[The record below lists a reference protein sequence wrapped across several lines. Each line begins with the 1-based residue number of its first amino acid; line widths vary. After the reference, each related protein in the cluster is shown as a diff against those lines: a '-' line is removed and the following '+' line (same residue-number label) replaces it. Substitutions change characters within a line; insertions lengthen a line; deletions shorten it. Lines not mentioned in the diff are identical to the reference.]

1 MRNQLKDHIKA
12 VLDGIRHLSV
22 DDAADMIAEI
32 SDEIAMIISEVV
44 MRFCDSPL
52 EAVAIL
58 GQAVTFTAAEGADQ
72 DGRVIQ

>member
-1 MRNQLKDHIKA
+1 MSEYSDNLTVADVEA
-12 VLDGIRHLSV
+12 VLRSLPDHAITG
-22 DDAADMIAEI
+22 
-32 SDEIAMIISEVV
+32 DEIAMIIREVV

>member
-1 MRNQLKDHIKA
+1 MTEYSDNLTEEDVVA
-12 VLDGIRHLSV
+12 VLQSLPDHAITG
-22 DDAADMIAEI
+22 
-32 SDEIAMIISEVV
+32 DEIAMIISEIV

-58 GQAVTFTAAEGADQ
+58 GQAVMFTAAYGADH

>member
-1 MRNQLKDHIKA
+1 MTEYSDNLTEEDVEA
-12 VLDGIRHLSV
+12 VLRSLPNHPITG
-22 DDAADMIAEI
+22 
-32 SDEIAMIISEVV
+32 DEIAMIISEIV

-58 GQAVTFTAAEGADQ
+58 GQAVTFTAVDGADQ

>member
-1 MRNQLKDHIKA
+1 MTEYSDNLTVADVEA
-12 VLDGIRHLSV
+12 VLEALPDH
-22 DDAADMIAEI
+22 EI
-32 SDEIAMIISEVV
+32 TGGEIAMIIAEVV

-58 GQAVTFTAAEGADQ
+58 GQAVTFTAVDGADH

>member
-1 MRNQLKDHIKA
+1 MSEYSDNLTVADVEA
-12 VLDGIRHLSV
+12 VLRSLPDHAITG
-22 DDAADMIAEI
+22 
-32 SDEIAMIISEVV
+32 DEIAMIISEVV

-58 GQAVTFTAAEGADQ
+58 GHAVAVIAAEGANQ